1 MLDASPNDIAPLSP
15 YREVKPVRT
24 AWSLHRDPQLAVRE
38 LADGLQHAHL
48 GAVLFFCSTEYPLDE
63 LA

>member
-48 GAVLFFCSTEYPLDE
+48 G
-63 LA
+63 